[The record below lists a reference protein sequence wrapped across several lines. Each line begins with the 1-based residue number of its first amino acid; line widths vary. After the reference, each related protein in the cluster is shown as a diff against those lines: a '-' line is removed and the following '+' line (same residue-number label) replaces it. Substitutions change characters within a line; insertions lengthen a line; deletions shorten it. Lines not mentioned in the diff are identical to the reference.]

1 MLYLQTDRAVK
12 REASSCVHIPSLC
25 HRIKQISVN
34 TERKGGTPMKKRA
47 LSLLLALV
55 MCLSLVVP
63 AMAETIQQ
71 ASGKVSLNSEQM

>member
-1 MLYLQTDRAVK
+1 
-12 REASSCVHIPSLC
+12 
-25 HRIKQISVN
+25 
-34 TERKGGTPMKKRA
+34 MKKRA